1 MRGYNERDSS
11 EFSLASLASR
21 SRGSTRLNTRN
32 EILYTSRM
40 SELLPPRPLVR
51 LLFEGGSYSSELAS
65 TAATIRG
72 RLLFGV
78 RHNYSSKYG
87 TYILYVSSLAMH
99 TCYYTVHNMYQ

>member
-1 MRGYNERDSS
+1 MRGYNERDSG
-11 EFSLASLASR
+11 EFSLASLGSR
-21 SRGSTRLNTRN
+21 SRGSAMLTRASKYAFLS
-32 EILYTSRM
+32 TSRM

-78 RHNYSSKYG
+78 Q
-87 TYILYVSSLAMH
+87 LLFE
-99 TCYYTVHNMYQ
+99 

>member
-21 SRGSTRLNTRN
+21 SRGSAMLMRASKYY
-32 EILYTSRM
+32 IHIA
-40 SELLPPRPLVR
+40 LLPPRPPVQLI
-51 LLFEGGSYSSELAS
+51 FEGGSYSSELAS

-78 RHNYSSKYG
+78 R
-87 TYILYVSSLAMH
+87 LLFE
-99 TCYYTVHNMYQ
+99 

>member
-1 MRGYNERDSS
+1 MRDSS

-21 SRGSTRLNTRN
+21 NHGSAMLVRA
-32 EILYTSRM
+32 IGTSRM

-78 RHNYSSKYG
+78 R
-87 TYILYVSSLAMH
+87 LLFE
-99 TCYYTVHNMYQ
+99 